1 MAMSRQALQSAKL
14 HTVLTLEVRGHRYR
28 YSDAAFSIAN
38 TDTAQGGPLLAIA
51 AGLEE
56 PDIIEEVAASGAGL
70 EPVGCSVTCGGEW
83 AQVVAHVQD
92 ATGELSQIAEGGDWA
107 NRRVLVAGRVSEP
120 VYGASDETIDFSVG
134 GDVLMDSGVLPQPQW
149 IVDSTTWPRTAS
161 AGVLTP
167 DDCKNVWYN
176 VMFGHPGQGLTT
188 GRPAA
193 ACIVEIDSGTNDN
206 SANPVIVLLAY
217 GHITCTSA
225 TLYNDSQVTNA
236 TVTPSWTTDNRGTP
250 VTIVSVA
257 VGTLA
262 IASGDELWWRPLVG
276 GGLWSLTGTGTM
288 RSAGEVVQWIL
299 GYATVPIDTTRTLST
314 IAQLQAYQLDFI
326 ISEPIGPVEMVTD
339 QILPLMPIALA
350 WGPNGAYLAPIPWRA
365 IAKDA
370 LWQID
375 PAKNGGYRS
384 SKITTRAWSELLTVL
399 RLEYNVDL
407 QENKYQSSITV
418 AYDADGSDP
427 LYQPHPLMAETAT
440 RWPGVRSNVLSTD
453 VICDNATAA
462 LSLDYQAAVS
472 SQIWEDV
479 DVVLPQEYQAMKAGD
494 VALVTLPDIDTWVA
508 RVCYVVSVPRI
519 GGDIVASF
527 RTLPNWI
534 RDGGG
539 P

>member
-1 MAMSRQALQSAKL
+1 MALSRSALQTAKL

-28 YSDAAFSIAN
+28 YSDVAFSITN
-38 TDTAQGGPLLAIA
+38 TETAEGGAVLSVAP
-51 AGLEE
+51 GLEE
-56 PDIIEEVAASGAGL
+56 PDIVEEVAASGAGL
-70 EPVGCSVTCGGEW
+70 EPVGCSVTCGDEW
-83 AQVVAHVQD
+83 AQVVAHIRD
-92 ATGELSQIAEGGDWA
+92 ASGELAQVSEGSDWA
-107 NRRVLVAGRVSEP
+107 DRHVLVAGRVSEP

-134 GDVLMDSGVLPQPQW
+134 GDVLLDTGVLPQPQW

-167 DDCKNVWYN
+167 DDCQNVWYN
-176 VMFGHPGQGLTT
+176 VVFGHPGQGLTT
-188 GRPAA
+188 GRPIS
-193 ACIVEIDSGTNDN
+193 ACIVEIDSATNDN
-206 SANPVIVLLAY
+206 SVNPAIILLAY
-217 GHITCTSA
+217 GHITCTSI
-225 TLYNDSQVTNA
+225 TLYNDSTELSA
-236 TVTPSWTTDNRGTP
+236 TVTPSWTRDNRGTP

-257 VGTLA
+257 VGTRA

-276 GGLWSLTGTGTM
+276 GGLRSLTGTGTM

-326 ISEPIGPVEMVTD
+326 ISEPIGPVEMATD
-339 QILPLMPIALA
+339 QILPLMPVALT
-350 WGPNGAYLAPIPWRA
+350 WGPGGAYLAPIPWRA

-375 PAKNGGYRS
+375 PDKHGGYRS
-384 SKITTRAWSELLTVL
+384 GKVTTRAWSELVTVL

-407 QENKYQSSITV
+407 KENKYQSSLTV

-427 LYQPHPLMAETAT
+427 LYQPHPLLTETAT
-440 RWPGVRSNVLSTD
+440 RWAGVRSGTFSTD
-453 VICDNATAA
+453 VICDDTTAA
-462 LSLDYQAAVS
+462 MCLDYQAAMAS
-472 SQIWEDV
+472 SLTEEV
-479 DVVLPQEYQAMKAGD
+479 GVVLPQEYQAMKAGD
-494 VALVTLPDIDTWVA
+494 VALVTLADIGWSE
-508 RVCYVVSVPRI
+508 RVCYAVSVPRI
-519 GGDIVASF
+519 GGDIVVAF